1 MVTDPI
7 ADLLTRV
14 RNAAMARHDSVM
26 VPASK
31 MKIAVAKI
39 LKDEGF
45 IADFSIVKGEPQRMI
60 KITLKYIDKQP
71 AFIGLERVSK
81 PGLRVYC
88 RKEGDT
94 QSLRRPRHRYHFDFQ
109 GTDDRSGSMEEE
121 PWRRSIMLCM
131 VIELSEVNLCL
142 V

>member
-31 MKIAVAKI
+31 MKIAMTKI

-45 IADFSIVKGEPQRMI
+45 IADYSIVKGETQRMI

-81 PGLRVYC
+81 PGLRVYSG
-88 RKEGDT
+88 KGEI
-94 QSLRRPRHRYHFDFQ
+94 PRVF
-109 GTDDRSGSMEEE
+109 GGLGIAILSTSKG
-121 PWRRSIMLCM
+121 IMTGQEAWKNNLGGEVLCY
-131 VIELSEVNLCL
+131 VW
-142 V
+142 

>member
-14 RNAAMARHDSVM
+14 RNAAMARHDSVSI
-26 VPASK
+26 PASK

-45 IADFSIVKGEPQRMI
+45 ISDFSIVKSEPQRMI

-81 PGLRVYC
+81 PGLRIYSGKKEIPRVYGGLGIAVISTS
-88 RKEGDT
+88 KGLMTGQEAWKKNIG
-94 QSLRRPRHRYHFDFQ
+94 
-109 GTDDRSGSMEEE
+109 GEV
-121 PWRRSIMLCM
+121 LCY
-131 VIELSEVNLCL
+131 IW
-142 V
+142 

>member
-14 RNAAMARHDSVM
+14 RNAAMAHHDSTL

-60 KITLKYIDKQP
+60 KVILKYIDKQP

-81 PGLRVYC
+81 PGLRVYAG
-88 RKEGDT
+88 KTEI
-94 QSLRRPRHRYHFDFQ
+94 PRVYGGLGIAILSTSKGLMTGQ
-109 GTDDRSGSMEEE
+109 EAWKKNLGGE
-121 PWRRSIMLCM
+121 ILCY
-131 VIELSEVNLCL
+131 VW
-142 V
+142 

>member
-7 ADLLTRV
+7 ADLLTRM

-31 MKIAVAKI
+31 MKIAMAKI

-45 IADFSIVKGEPQRMI
+45 IYDFSIVKGEPQRMI

-71 AFIGLERVSK
+71 AFLGLERVSK
-81 PGLRVYC
+81 PGLRVYSGK
-88 RKEGDT
+88 KEI
-94 QSLRRPRHRYHFDFQ
+94 PRVY
-109 GTDDRSGSMEEE
+109 GGLGVAILSTSKG
-121 PWRRSIMLCM
+121 IMTGQDAWKKNLGGEVLCY
-131 VIELSEVNLCL
+131 VW
-142 V
+142 

>member
-14 RNAAMARHDSVM
+14 RNAAMAHHDSAL

-45 IADFSIVKGEPQRMI
+45 ISDFSIVKGEPQRMI
-60 KITLKYIDKQP
+60 KIMLKYIDKQS
-71 AFIGLERVSK
+71 AFTGLERVSK
-81 PGLRVYC
+81 PGLRVYAG
-88 RKEGDT
+88 KTEI
-94 QSLRRPRHRYHFDFQ
+94 PRVYGGLGIAIVSTSKGLMTGQ
-109 GTDDRSGSMEEE
+109 EAWKKNLGGEV
-121 PWRRSIMLCM
+121 LCY
-131 VIELSEVNLCL
+131 VW
-142 V
+142 

>member
-14 RNAAMARHDSVM
+14 RNAAMARHDSVII
-26 VPASK
+26 PASK

-45 IADFSIVKGEPQRMI
+45 IADFTIVKGEPQRMI

-81 PGLRVYC
+81 PGLRIYSGKKEIPRVYGGLGIAVISTS
-88 RKEGDT
+88 KGLMTGQEAWKKNIG
-94 QSLRRPRHRYHFDFQ
+94 
-109 GTDDRSGSMEEE
+109 GEV
-121 PWRRSIMLCM
+121 LCY
-131 VIELSEVNLCL
+131 VW
-142 V
+142 

>member
-14 RNAAMARHDSVM
+14 RNAAMAHHDSAL

-39 LKDEGF
+39 LKEEGF
-45 IADFSIVKGEPQRMI
+45 ITDFSLVKGEPQRMI
-60 KITLKYIDKQP
+60 KIILKYIDKQP

-81 PGLRVYC
+81 PGLRVYAG
-88 RKEGDT
+88 KTEI
-94 QSLRRPRHRYHFDFQ
+94 PRVYGGLGVAILSTSKGLMTGQ
-109 GTDDRSGSMEEE
+109 EAWKKNLGGE
-121 PWRRSIMLCM
+121 ILCY
-131 VIELSEVNLCL
+131 VW
-142 V
+142 

>member
-14 RNAAMARHDSVM
+14 RNAAMARHDSVNI
-26 VPASK
+26 PASK

-39 LKDEGF
+39 LKEEGF
-45 IADFSIVKGEPQRMI
+45 ISDYSIVKGEPQRMI

-81 PGLRVYC
+81 PGLRIYSGKKEIPRVYGGLGIAVISTS
-88 RKEGDT
+88 KGLMTGQEAWKKNIG
-94 QSLRRPRHRYHFDFQ
+94 
-109 GTDDRSGSMEEE
+109 GEV
-121 PWRRSIMLCM
+121 LCY
-131 VIELSEVNLCL
+131 VW
-142 V
+142 

>member
-14 RNAAMARHDSVM
+14 RNAAMARHDSVSI
-26 VPASK
+26 PASK
-31 MKIAVAKI
+31 MKIAVARI

-45 IADFSIVKGEPQRMI
+45 ISDFSIVKSEPQRMI

-81 PGLRVYC
+81 PGLRIYTGKKEIPRVYGGLGIAVISTS
-88 RKEGDT
+88 KGLMTGQEAWKKNIG
-94 QSLRRPRHRYHFDFQ
+94 
-109 GTDDRSGSMEEE
+109 GEV
-121 PWRRSIMLCM
+121 LCY
-131 VIELSEVNLCL
+131 VW
-142 V
+142 

>member
-31 MKIAVAKI
+31 MKIAMAKI

-45 IADFSIVKGEPQRMI
+45 ISDFSIVKGEPQRMI

-81 PGLRVYC
+81 PGLRVYGGK
-88 RKEGDT
+88 KEV
-94 QSLRRPRHRYHFDFQ
+94 PRVY
-109 GTDDRSGSMEEE
+109 GGLGIAILSTSKG
-121 PWRRSIMLCM
+121 IMTGHDAWKKNLGGEILCY
-131 VIELSEVNLCL
+131 VW
-142 V
+142 

>member
-14 RNAAMARHDSVM
+14 RNAAMARHDSVN

-39 LKDEGF
+39 LRDEGF
-45 IADFSIVKGEPQRMI
+45 ISDFSIVKGEPQRMI

-81 PGLRVYC
+81 PGLRIYSGKKEIPRVYGGLGIAVISTS
-88 RKEGDT
+88 KGLMTGQEAWKKNIG
-94 QSLRRPRHRYHFDFQ
+94 
-109 GTDDRSGSMEEE
+109 GEV
-121 PWRRSIMLCM
+121 LCY
-131 VIELSEVNLCL
+131 VW
-142 V
+142 

>member
-14 RNAAMARHDSVM
+14 RNAAMARHDSVSI
-26 VPASK
+26 PASK
-31 MKIAVAKI
+31 VKIVIAKI

-45 IADFSIVKGEPQRMI
+45 IADYSIIKGEPQRTI

-81 PGLRVYC
+81 PGLRVYSGK
-88 RKEGDT
+88 KEI
-94 QSLRRPRHRYHFDFQ
+94 PRVYGGLGIAVISTSKGLMTGQ
-109 GTDDRSGSMEEE
+109 QAWKKNIGGEV
-121 PWRRSIMLCM
+121 LCY
-131 VIELSEVNLCL
+131 VW
-142 V
+142 

>member
-14 RNAAMARHDSVM
+14 RNAAMAHHDSAL

-31 MKIAVAKI
+31 MKLAIAKI

-45 IADFSIVKGEPQRMI
+45 IADFSIVKGEPQRSI
-60 KITLKYIDKQP
+60 KIILKYIDRQP

-81 PGLRVYC
+81 PGLRVYAG
-88 RKEGDT
+88 RTEI
-94 QSLRRPRHRYHFDFQ
+94 PRVYGGLGIAILSTSKGLMTGQ
-109 GTDDRSGSMEEE
+109 EAWKQNLGGEV
-121 PWRRSIMLCM
+121 LCY
-131 VIELSEVNLCL
+131 VW
-142 V
+142 